1 MFDTPANEDNV
12 YSQHMIGRIND
23 IYYKD
28 YANAKYWYEKARAN
42 DCIDSIYNLGQL
54 CIKLNEYSEADKYFK
69 EGTELFSKKCEYMLA
84 SLYYKKSLDIYQ
96 KLADE
101 KYENCTEILAN
112 MPKLDID
119 VDDVLTPDISL
130 QTEIVS
136 EEEYVPIYIL
146 DIKESLDFM
155 LDGIQTDMIIEEDI
169 SE

>member
-1 MFDTPANEDNV
+1 MV
-12 YSQHMIGRIND
+12 GRIND

-54 CIKLNEYSEADKYFK
+54 CIKLNEYSEAEKYFK

-101 KYENCTEILAN
+101 KYENCTEILSN

-155 LDGIQTDMIIEEDI
+155 LDGIQTEMIIEEEI